1 MACNFLAPNGEKSV
15 LYAALEQ
22 RLGEDKATQMWN
34 LVHSEEYQKAHP
46 DLAQDVNGE
55 PTYEAVMQA
64 AMGSSVEIKVSN
76 VKPVSISAEDFDKTS
91 LESFNKDFDKIISTA
106 EKNPDRHYEI
116 GITSKASFQM
126 DGVRYQG
133 PTLANL
139 MDRKLPD
146 NLQLHESMQ
155 RAVKNLPKN
164 YVQGLVMEEANPLN
178 FNKASYD
185 TQMKQLFVEI
195 RDDKGPTG
203 RYFSAEAQ
211 NEITDSILSILYNSF
226 NYDPTLS
233 AAKHAEIVQANLKH
247 RRGIFSS
254 IASGTPNAKF
264 PSITAERATKLVKSY
279 DDILHSFFTPGENH
293 LWGFSLNKLATYG
306 ITVKMSEPMSSTDTL
321 RVKDENG
328 NNEAI
333 EMNAGQGLRDFYDN
347 SFEMDTMDTASTR
360 MKMFLMSI
368 PKSKLSNEIAPQKI
382 DLMYADV
389 DTRDAI
395 RTGRKT
401 QSFRT
406 ADQAEKL
413 GLKVGTSYLTK
424 IEGEEKRVTVVR
436 KLTEE
441 QAAGLE
447 PENGKQPAAGDF
459 EIKIEK
465 YVQRK
470 NILQPEVNSLGMPKL
485 APFQELFQKLTATL
499 HGKEVSFEGY
509 MKALR
514 DTKNPEMHQV
524 ANKLENSPKHLQ
536 NEFTAVMSTQYQRQQ
551 LVLFTKRKNGAIETQ
566 ILDSNQGSEAKTLQT
581 QWQEAQKDSSILT
594 TGADGVTR
602 VNKALAAEL
611 WNDMKALNSMVETK
625 ENKTEIEQKKRS
637 LIKRTLEANGIVLDP
652 RAIDDLMD
660 SQKLRDLT
668 KGTKLNSLFGMSKE
682 NNPDGIISAIIAK
695 LYQGDSD
702 KDIANRRDD
711 EDVENYKASNPLYTE
726 GSAMSALA
734 EVQVPY
740 SLGLFTATSRNAE
753 GKSVYAFGL
762 NTSLSHAV
770 REIKNNPEAL
780 KRYDNVPFARNA
792 WLLTKLKGVASWH
805 DKFSLAYLDGIRNRM
820 GTKPGSSRSDMSD
833 REQQLMALGLFQN
846 KNDLLGHYLSL
857 THSDKTTTPVFMNVP
872 KETNLRSSDGEFQKH
887 IVNTVFKSVFMSE
900 YDRVNSKTE
909 GNIAKYSKGKG
920 FFYFLPLF
928 NYDVMA
934 AQVEK
939 GTMDKALMDTIWVE
953 KGQLSNAGTDAFRNA
968 ANELIKRQLNE
979 MTNLTIESWKNSGL
993 LDAGLPGS
1001 KEYLDRLL
1009 TSEGYHQEAVGD
1021 NDLRWYNARNEE
1033 IHPHMLRELH
1043 TKAIATDYTVN
1054 TFLVNTSMAQ
1064 MFYGDPA
1071 LLFKNNPETTLAQYS
1086 KRLAKD
1092 IAPGRDGNFAHSP
1105 AYNTVTAAEYNPYV
1119 SELSKM
1125 KGYEG
1130 RVEASDAQEF
1140 VTVQEHLNVLFAYG
1154 KITESQYTTAT
1165 NRIANA
1171 GPGEYYSLEG
1181 LDIPM
1186 HPMKPVTAGLRNEIN
1201 GVMSYDY
1208 IKSSAI
1214 PLYPP
1219 LIKGLELDK
1228 LRVGMEKGKVDR
1240 LNFLSAKKIGAP
1252 IKPVSIWNNDTGV
1265 IDSKVFESEEWK
1277 NAQQSLDRSEFRIQ
1291 QETPYDES
1299 KEAIRTVSQ
1308 MNKLLTQG
1316 IALVKTPFKMGGQ
1329 ELSGKEL
1336 RSLKESVRKQ
1346 LIQSQFK
1353 DFLDNV
1359 GATYDK
1365 ASKSVSFTDKKKLYE
1380 LLKDEALNRSGYT
1393 INDLAALQSFVN
1405 GSEKLSIPL
1414 MFTPSAS
1421 RFEGLM
1427 MSMFRNLVNVKM
1439 PGKSFVQVTPAGF
1452 KSMQTWEEADLD
1464 HSAIVWTKPMHGEL
1478 KTLHADENGNSVAA
1492 QVLVP
1497 WNFFNQHGGQ
1507 KLDIKKF
1514 MLQEGDEGYQA
1525 GKQLLNLA
1533 KVPVELLQLIGARIP
1548 NQKHSSMLPIEI
1560 AGFLPDSMGDTIVV
1574 PAAITKQMGSD
1585 FDVDKLYTYKR
1596 SYGYKDGVLSIAKHD
1611 AAAMFQDNQEH
1622 SEEINLKN
1630 RKEFESK
1637 QEEARIAELKNQYLD
1652 IHWAVL
1658 MHPEMLSQ
1666 VTAPLDIADLADEAN
1681 EISNLN
1687 KSDKQGYYFSPSYQ
1701 LADFQSMK
1709 AAKSGVGT
1717 SSLAVTNNAVVEDKN
1732 LSIAD
1737 VYGKGITVLDR
1748 EGNNIELTHISG
1760 YGISYYQGD
1769 ESKKRTKSD
1778 NLVVQQNENVDNANN
1793 TVVGKI
1799 NLNEY
1804 TSAASYA
1811 MSRLQTQDSNFLD
1824 ESAVSHVFPG
1834 QALDLE
1840 YNAKLLSQPIVKQY
1854 VEEMA
1859 KMNDGLTSRRAGNS
1873 KQDVLQKLRYEL
1885 LNQGASIAE
1894 ITPIGPKELA
1904 QGLKEKPGKA
1914 YAQLQLNALDMF
1926 ERFDSVG
1933 ERLTILQTL
1942 TTQDT
1947 RGAGDSML
1955 DAIET
1960 LRKRYNFDSDEKSIY
1975 NIKGA
1980 RSLFESNGETTEV
1993 GETFNSTV
2001 LAANDLYYDD
2011 LPYAKLS
2018 GLFDYVLEQSGRE
2031 DLGTEMK
2038 KKIFTA
2044 MKSYAFSHTNLSMW
2058 KDAYAERARLM
2069 FSLNGN
2075 ISLAQ
2080 RIQDARK
2087 TWGQNNY
2094 FLQRLV
2100 TNIDPDNLKP
2110 HTITYDAAKAANVD
2124 DLENNRAWLEM
2135 LGSEN
2140 PEIKKLGEDLVKYA
2154 FLTGG
2159 VQGTNNFV
2167 KYLPFSYLEGTNIS
2181 SALRETGDNLR
2192 DFAKNKGFRTQFF
2205 QHNPEAAKQLSYDFS
2220 ETGNTFEE
2228 APDQFSVP
2236 SGEPAEKLRVWITP
2250 PGQKGKFV
2258 YPDFLSHRGNNK
2270 TYTLYMK
2277 AKSFETGEINY
2288 YKIDTLGN
2296 KNMSEY
2302 SVTAG
2307 VGRSVDPIN
2316 RSQWWAHLDPASAK
2330 EINNGNI
2337 VSVNN
2342 LGARLVNMFNPRPV
2356 GIEIGL
2362 KSIEGNMDDITNAF
2376 HTITADGKQPAHIR
2390 AMAELLSQMQRPQT
2404 ETMLSDM
2411 MSINKKFTWG
2421 IDAQRGHAIG
2431 AYSATS
2437 NRLTFTPTSFTTKQ
2451 LAAEVL
2457 VHEMVHYH
2465 SSLLMLSTE
2474 SDATLKNYNFNSTT
2488 YDSIQAMKWRMNN
2501 MPVLMSKIKAL
2512 HDIREQVVES
2522 LKQDIIAKFGA
2533 DNYNERLEKVTK
2545 KMQVED
2551 VWDKLIYGTNSNTE
2565 FISHVMSSPEVIKYL
2580 NEKKYE
2586 GEKKSLLDLVKE
2598 AFVHM
2603 WSAFMDSVGIQKDSM
2618 LEESLRRSLDVMLY
2632 RQGNSVSLVNENIPD
2647 FSAMYNEISANALA
2661 PIFDDDVVGAPTLQ
2675 ETHEQSI
2682 AKIVGKLYEQLKE
2695 LKDSRTDNISR
2706 DERIDKDRKIAAV
2719 EDQITELRND
2729 ADLIK
2734 ASAVGRQQLSWVLDV
2749 AKKANPSVNELNTA
2763 IRIGEMWAGIVKLLY
2778 SGDANSMDEG
2788 LKKLSGDAQE
2798 VMHDLIA
2805 KAQSYIVEASDGVIR
2820 PSIDFKPDELQDL
2833 DILNSNTRSL
2843 TSAATSRVL
2852 QFVGQYIENTSNR
2865 RDEEI
2870 RNSVKKLRDLEKRM
2884 LKHVGGN
2891 KKALQAMYTRFMQNS
2906 DDPNSNAWGITDE
2919 FSGNWFNFLKRNRN
2933 QLLGDLAALHNMTP
2947 ATQEKEKNIH
2957 WAGYWAKMK
2966 TGAAYVNTTKFFEPL
2981 TGELKADHGKHLEAL
2996 EQEVGSGYAKIM
3008 LDEAKAKY
3016 AEYLDEKNA
3025 VFARIDAEVANEGKD
3040 PAKAKQE
3047 KDEYLAAYSPNSYFK
3062 AMNGTNDRVG
3072 SLLAEKYTTL
3082 RPKSEMVDF
3091 FDKRFSSIMDD
3102 KVESEFFSEYKS
3114 FISEMKSYL
3123 PTYLQHKLGD
3133 TFLPVVA
3140 KNLVTDALDFP
3151 ALIKG
3156 LKNNTIKGLTSSDWE
3171 VSMSNSSVSRI
3182 PLDFIKEGK
3191 VPIGDRSTDLARIGE
3206 MFAIMALHYKHFSQA
3221 KDFIQMSQQTLQ
3233 HIHND
3238 RIGGSE
3244 QHLDANGKL
3253 VTTKGG
3259 LENALKALQ
3268 FLVDHSMLK
3277 KPKKLEGVSGNQ
3289 IFSENVGGHEKFS
3302 LRRQGEISSRVR
3314 ELIAQK
3320 EALEKKY
3327 TEQDM
3332 TLDEF
3337 ETQREAIDMELNK
3350 YQGYKLTGS
3359 KFGDKLIGINQLKA
3373 LAFNP
3378 FSAVANM
3385 AFGVVSTFIHAAG
3398 QADFTSSEASSAFKV
3413 MLNSTAKW
3421 VTFGTKESEI
3431 TEKIL
3436 NTFENLGVM
3445 GDYVEGMYGKG
3456 VELHADKAKW
3466 KQLLDPFSM
3475 MRSSDYFMKGMSS
3488 MAVMMHQKIEVTL
3501 DGQKKTI
3508 SLWDAMNK
3516 EGKWDSEKYGPHPG
3530 FEGGADWDKLRNRIA
3545 KVNMVLHG
3553 NQNKN
3558 SPRMAQKSV
3567 FLRMLGQFRMSWLP
3581 EGFYNRFQDQ
3591 RYDIG
3596 LERDVKGRYRTLAD
3610 LGIRGSLTALFL
3622 RSVQGLAPGK
3632 AMDFSGLLLPNGKDM
3647 STSAVDIE
3655 NMRRNIAEMAWLMGV
3670 TAMILALRGMKDDD
3684 EPNPMLQVVLN
3695 MLVRGQQD
3703 LELYASPSVFD
3714 TVTRNP
3720 LPISQVFKDYY
3731 AILPATHKLIMGEDS
3746 SGNDF
3751 GYDDWLLKLTKAG
3764 LPIPQAALINK
3775 TKFMFQKDLGDMHQ

>member
-55 PTYEAVMQA
+55 PTYAAVMQA
-64 AMGSSVEIKVSN
+64 AMGSSLDIKVDTKEIKP
-76 VKPVSISAEDFDKTS
+76 VKITAQDFDKTS
-91 LESFNKDFDKIISTA
+91 LESFNKDFDDIIKKA
-106 EKNPDRHYEI
+106 EKNPTKTFLIEI
-116 GITSKASFQM
+116 GSKASFDM

-133 PTLANL
+133 ATLANL
-139 MDRKLPD
+139 MDRKLPA
-146 NLQLHESMQ
+146 NVQLHDSMQ
-155 RAVKNLPKN
+155 RAVNNLPKH
-164 YVQGLVMEEANPLN
+164 YIQGLMLEESNPLD
-178 FNKASYD
+178 FNKEAYD

-195 RDDKGPTG
+195 HDDKGPTG
-203 RYFSAEAQ
+203 KYFSAEAQ

-233 AAKHAEIVQANLKH
+233 AAKHADIVLANLKH
-247 RRGIFSS
+247 RKSIFSS
-254 IASGTPNAKF
+254 IAGGTLSAKF
-264 PSITAERATKLVKSY
+264 PSITVERAAQLVKSY
-279 DDILHSFFTPGENH
+279 DAILNSFFHPGENH
-293 LWGFSLNKLATYG
+293 LWGFALTKLSSYG
-306 ITVKMSEPMSSTDTL
+306 ITVKMSEPMSNNTDTL
-321 RVKDENG
+321 KVKDENG
-328 NNEAI
+328 NDKAI
-333 EMNAGQGLRDFYDN
+333 EMSAGQGLRDFYDN

-360 MKMFLMSI
+360 MKMFLMAI
-368 PKSKLSNEIAPQKI
+368 PKSKLSQETAPQKI

-406 ADQAEKL
+406 AEQAEKL

-436 KLTEE
+436 KLTAE
-441 QAAGLE
+441 QAAELE
-447 PENGKQPAAGDF
+447 PENGKQPAAGDY
-459 EIKIEK
+459 EIKVEK

-499 HGKEVSFEGY
+499 HGKEVNFEAY
-509 MKALR
+509 MQALKA
-514 DTKNPEMHQV
+514 TKNPEMHQV
-524 ANKLENSPKHLQ
+524 ANKLESSPKHLQ

-551 LVLFTKRKNGAIETQ
+551 MILFTKRKNGSIETQ
-566 ILDSNQGSEAKTLQT
+566 VLDSNQGSEAKTLQT
-581 QWQEAQKDSSILT
+581 QWQEAQKDSPILI
-594 TGADGVTR
+594 TGTDGITR
-602 VNKALAAEL
+602 VNKAIAAEL
-611 WNDMKALNSMVETK
+611 WNDLKALNTMVETK
-625 ENKTEIEQKKRS
+625 ENKAEIEQKKRA
-637 LIKRTLEANGIVLDP
+637 LIKRTLESNGIVLDP

-660 SQKLRDLT
+660 GQKLRDLT
-668 KGTKLNSLFGMSKE
+668 KGTKLNSLFGMSKD

-695 LYQGDSD
+695 LYQGDSE
-702 KDIANRRDD
+702 KDQANRREED
-711 EDVENYKASNPLYTE
+711 DVENYKASNPLYTE

-734 EVQVPY
+734 ELQVPY
-740 SLGLFTATSRNAE
+740 SVGLFTATSRNAE

-770 REIKNNPEAL
+770 REIKNNPQAL

-805 DKFSLAYLDGIRNRM
+805 DKFTLAYLDGIKNRM
-820 GTKPGSSRSDMSD
+820 GIKPGSSRSDMSD

-857 THSDKTTTPVFMNVP
+857 THSDKTTTPVLMNVP
-872 KETNLRSSDGEFQKH
+872 KETNLRSSDGKFQKH
-887 IVNTVFKSVFMSE
+887 IIDTVFKSVFMSE
-900 YDRVNSKTE
+900 YDRINSKADS
-909 GNIAKYSKGKG
+909 NLAKYDKGKQL
-920 FFYFLPLF
+920 FYFLPLF

-934 AQVEK
+934 ALVDSGKMEK
-939 GTMDKALMDTIWVE
+939 ELMDTIWAD
-953 KGQLSNAGTDAFRNA
+953 KGQLSNAGTDAFRKAVNK
-968 ANELIKRQLNE
+968 LISRQLNE
-979 MTNLTIESWKNSGL
+979 MTNLTLESWKDSGL
-993 LDAGLPGS
+993 LDSGLPGS
-1001 KEYLDRLL
+1001 KEYLDRLMI
-1009 TSEGYHQEAVGD
+1009 SEGYRQVEMGD
-1021 NDLRWYNARNEE
+1021 NDFRWYNAKNEE
-1033 IHPHMLRELH
+1033 IHPHMLKDIR
-1043 TKAIATDYTVN
+1043 TRAVATDYTVN
-1054 TFLVNTSMAQ
+1054 SFLVNTSMAQ

-1071 LLFKNNPETTLAQYS
+1071 LLFKKNQETTLAQYS

-1092 IAPGRDGNFAHSP
+1092 IAPGRDGNFSQSP
-1105 AYNTVTAAEYNPYV
+1105 AYTTVTAAEYNPFV
-1119 SELSKM
+1119 KELANIKA
-1125 KGYEG
+1125 YQG

-1140 VTVQEHLNVLFAYG
+1140 VTVQEHLNVLLAYG

-1165 NRIANA
+1165 NRIAQA
-1171 GPGEYYSLEG
+1171 GPGGYYTLEG

-1186 HPMKPVTAGLRNEIN
+1186 HPMKPVAAGLRDEVN

-1219 LIKGLELDK
+1219 LIAGLELDK
-1228 LRVGMEKGKVDR
+1228 LRIGMEKGKVDR

-1252 IKPVSIWNNDTGV
+1252 VKPVSIWNNDTGV
-1265 IDSKVFESEEWK
+1265 IDPTVFESDDWK
-1277 NAQQSLDRSEFRIQ
+1277 NAQQSLDRTEFRIQ

-1316 IALVKTPFKMGGQ
+1316 IALVKTPFKIGNQ
-1329 ELSGKEL
+1329 EFDGNAL
-1336 RSLKESVRKQ
+1336 RTLKEGIRKQ
-1346 LIQSQFK
+1346 LIQSQFN
-1353 DFLDNV
+1353 DFLDSV
-1359 GATYDK
+1359 GAVYDK
-1365 ASKSVSFTDKKKLYE
+1365 ASKSVTFTDKKKLYD
-1380 LLKDEALNRSGYT
+1380 LLKEEALNRSGYT
-1393 INDLAALQSFVN
+1393 INDLAALQSFI
-1405 GSEKLSIPL
+1405 EDDKLSIPL

-1439 PGKSFVQVTPAGF
+1439 PGKSYVQATPAGF
-1452 KSMQTWEEADLD
+1452 KSMQTWEESNFDK
-1464 HSAIVWTKPMHGEL
+1464 SAIVWVKPQSGEL
-1478 KTLHADENGNSVAA
+1478 QTIHSDEDGNSVAA

-1497 WNFFNQHGGQ
+1497 WNFFNQHGGE
-1507 KLDIKKF
+1507 KLDINRF
-1514 MLQEGDEGYQA
+1514 MLKKGDEGYQE
-1525 GKQLLNLA
+1525 GKRLINPK
-1533 KVPVELLQLIGARIP
+1533 KVPQELLQLIGARIP

-1596 SYGYKDGVLSIAKHD
+1596 SYTHKDGVLSIAKHD
-1611 AAAMFQDNQEH
+1611 AAAVFEANQEK
-1622 SEEINLKN
+1622 SEEENTKA
-1630 RKEFESK
+1630 KQKFETK
-1637 QEEARIAELKNQYLD
+1637 QEEARIADLKNQYMD

-1666 VTAPLDIADLADEAN
+1666 VTAPLDIADLAEEADK
-1681 EISNLN
+1681 ISELN
-1687 KSDKQGYYFSPSYQ
+1687 KTDKQSYYFSPAYQ

-1737 VYGKGITVLDR
+1737 AYGKGITVLDR
-1748 EGNNIELTHISG
+1748 EGNTIELTHLSG
-1760 YGISYYQGD
+1760 YGVSFYQGD
-1769 ESKKRTKSD
+1769 NNKKRSKSD

-1811 MSRLQTQDSNFLD
+1811 MSRLQTQDGTGINEDGTHEL
-1824 ESAVSHVFPG
+1824 APG
-1834 QALDLE
+1834 KAIDLE
-1840 YNAKLLSQPIVKQY
+1840 YNAKLLSQPIIKQF
-1854 VEEMA
+1854 VAEMA
-1859 KMNDGLTSRRAGNS
+1859 KMNDGLTTRKAGNA
-1873 KQDVLQKLRYEL
+1873 KQEVFMKLRNQL
-1885 LNQGASIAE
+1885 GNQGASSIA

-1904 QGLKEKPGKA
+1904 EGLKPKPGKE
-1914 YAQLQLNALDMF
+1914 YAQLQLNALDLF

-1933 ERLTILQTL
+1933 DRLTILQTL

-1947 RGAGDSML
+1947 RGAGESML
-1955 DAIET
+1955 DSLET
-1960 LRKRYNFDSDEKSIY
+1960 ERKRYNFDSDAKSIY
-1975 NIKGA
+1975 NIRGA
-1980 RSLFESNGETTEV
+1980 RTLFESYGNTTEV

-2001 LAANDLYYDD
+2001 LAANDLYSED
-2011 LPYAKLS
+2011 LPYAKMT

-2075 ISLAQ
+2075 TSLAERVQ
-2080 RIQDARK
+2080 NARK
-2087 TWGQNNY
+2087 TWAQNNY

-2140 PEIKKLGEDLVKYA
+2140 AEIKKLGEDLVKYA

-2167 KYLPFSYLEGTNIS
+2167 KYLPFSYLEGTSIA
-2181 SALRETGDNLR
+2181 SALRETSANLK
-2192 DFAKNKGFRTQFF
+2192 DFARNKGFRTQFF
-2205 QHNPEAAKQLSYDFS
+2205 QHNPEAAKQLSYNFA
-2220 ETGNTFEE
+2220 ETGNEYEF

-2236 SGEPAEKLRVWITP
+2236 AGEPAEKLRVWITP
-2250 PGQKGKFV
+2250 PGQQGRWV

-2270 TYTLYMK
+2270 TYTLYAK
-2277 AKSFETGEINY
+2277 AKNFETGEINY

-2296 KNMSEY
+2296 KNMTEY

-2307 VGRSVDPIN
+2307 IGRSVDPVN
-2316 RSQWWAHLDPASAK
+2316 RSRWWAELDPEGAQAD
-2330 EINNGNI
+2330 
-2337 VSVNN
+2337 VAVNN
-2342 LGARLVNMFNPRPV
+2342 LGARLLNMFNPRPV
-2356 GIEIGL
+2356 GLQIGL
-2362 KSIEGNMDDITNAF
+2362 KGIEGNMEEITEAF
-2376 HTITADGKQPAHIR
+2376 HTITADEQQPSHIR
-2390 AMAELLSQMQRPQT
+2390 VMAELLSQMQRPQT
-2404 ETMLSDM
+2404 ETLLSEMLQAR
-2411 MSINKKFTWG
+2411 KGFTWG
-2421 IDAQRGHAIG
+2421 IDVERGGAIG
-2431 AYSATS
+2431 SYSATS
-2437 NRLTFTPTSFTTKQ
+2437 NRLTLTPTAFSTKQ
-2451 LAAEVL
+2451 LAGEVL

-2465 SSLLMLSTE
+2465 SSLLMLATE
-2474 SDATLKNYNFNSTT
+2474 SDATLKGYGFNPTT
-2488 YDSIQAMKWRMNN
+2488 YATLQAMKWRMNN
-2501 MPVLMSKIKAL
+2501 MPVLMDKIKAL
-2512 HDIREQVVES
+2512 HEIRLQAAES
-2522 LKQDIIAKFGA
+2522 VKRDIIAQFGE
-2533 DNYNERLEKVTK
+2533 DEYNERYERVIKNK
-2545 KMQVED
+2545 QVQD
-2551 VWDKLIYGTNSNTE
+2551 VWDKLIYGTHSNTE

-2580 NEKKYE
+2580 NEKQYD
-2586 GEKKSLLDLVKE
+2586 GDKKSLLDIVKE
-2598 AFVHM
+2598 AFVHL
-2603 WSAFMDSVGIQKDSM
+2603 WGAFLDSIGANKGSM

-2632 RQGNSVSLVNENIPD
+2632 RQGSSVSLVNENMPN
-2647 FSAMYNEISANALA
+2647 FSAMYDEISANNLV
-2661 PIFDDDVVGAPTLQ
+2661 PLFDDDVSGEPTLE
-2675 ETHEQSI
+2675 ETHANSI
-2682 AKIVGKLYEQLKE
+2682 AKIVGKLQEQLKE
-2695 LKDSRTDNISR
+2695 LKDSRTDRTSR
-2706 DERIDKDRKIAAV
+2706 EERIDKDRKIAAV
-2719 EDQITELRND
+2719 EDQIQELRGD
-2729 ADLIK
+2729 ADLLK
-2734 ASAVGRQQLSWVLDV
+2734 ASEVGRQQLSWVLEV

-2805 KAQSYIVEASDGVIR
+2805 KAQGYMVEASKGVIR
-2820 PSIDFKPDELQDL
+2820 PSVDFKPNELQDL

-2870 RNSVKKLRDLEKRM
+2870 RNAVKKLRDLEKRM
-2884 LKHVGGN
+2884 LKSVGGN
-2891 KKALQAMYTRFMQNS
+2891 KKALQEMYNRFMQNS
-2906 DDPNSNAWGITDE
+2906 DEPNSNAWGITNE

-2933 QLLGDLAALHNMTP
+2933 QLRGELANLQTLSGAAL
-2947 ATQEKEKNIH
+2947 EKEKNIQ

-2966 TGAAYVNTTKFFEPL
+2966 TGAAFVNTAKFFDAL
-2981 TGELKADHGKHLEAL
+2981 TGELRPRYQEDLKELEDQVGAD
-2996 EQEVGSGYAKIM
+2996 YARIM
-3008 LDEAKAKY
+3008 LDEAKVKY
-3016 AEYLDEKNA
+3016 AEYLEEKNA

-3040 PAKAKQE
+3040 PGKAKAE
-3047 KDEYLAAYSPNSYFK
+3047 KDAYLAAYSPNGYFR
-3062 AMNGTNDRVG
+3062 AMNSANDRIG
-3072 SLLAEKYTTL
+3072 SLLAEKYTVV
-3082 RPKSEMVDF
+3082 RPKSDMREF
-3091 FDKRFSSIMDD
+3091 FDKRFASIMDND
-3102 KVESEFFSEYKS
+3102 VEREFYSEYTA

-3123 PTYLQHKLGD
+3123 PTYLQHRLGD
-3133 TFLPVVA
+3133 TFLPIVA

-3171 VSMSNSSVSRI
+3171 VSMSNAAVSRI

-3191 VPIGDRSTDLARIGE
+3191 VAVGDRSTDLARIGE
-3206 MFAIMALHYKHFSQA
+3206 MFAMMALHYKHFSQA

-3244 QHLDANGKL
+3244 QHKDASGKL

-3277 KPKKLEGVSGNQ
+3277 KPKKLEGVSGTQ
-3289 IFSENVGGHEKFS
+3289 IFSEQVEGKEKFS
-3302 LRRQGEISSRVR
+3302 LRRQGEISKRVR

-3320 EALEKKY
+3320 EALDKKY
-3327 TEQDM
+3327 VNQDM
-3332 TLDEF
+3332 TLDEY
-3337 ETQREAIDMELNK
+3337 EAQKEVIDNELNK

-3359 KFGDKLIGINQLKA
+3359 KFGDKLVGINQMKA

-3398 QADFTSSEASSAFKV
+3398 QADFTSSEATSAFKV

-3466 KQLLDPFSM
+3466 KQLLDPFAM

-3488 MAVMMHQKIEVTL
+3488 MAVMMHQKVEVTV
-3501 DGQKKTI
+3501 DGVKKTI

-3530 FEGGADWDKLRNRIA
+3530 FEGGEDWDKLRNRIS

-3558 SPRMAQKSV
+3558 SPRMAQQTV

-3581 EGFYNRFQDQ
+3581 EGFYNRFQDE
-3591 RYDIG
+3591 RYDIS
-3596 LERDVKGRYRTLAD
+3596 LERNVKGRYRTLAD
-3610 LGIRGSLTALFL
+3610 LGIMGSLNALFV
-3622 RSVQGLAPGK
+3622 RSIQGLAPGK

-3647 STSAVDIE
+3647 STSAVDVE

-3670 TAMILALRGMKDDD
+3670 TAMILALRGLKDDD

-3695 MLVRGQQD
+3695 MLMRGQQD
-3703 LELYASPSVFD
+3703 LELYASPAVFD

-3720 LPISQVFKDYY
+3720 IPITQVFKDYY
-3731 AILPATHKLIMGEDS
+3731 NILPATNKLIMGDS
-3746 SGNDF
+3746 EDF
-3751 GYDDWLLKLTKAG
+3751 GFDDWLLKLTKAG

-3775 TKFMFQKDLGDMHQ
+3775 TKFMFEKDLGDMHQ